1 MCNNQPV
8 LLIVVTHHGIHAS
21 RSCKMQSLTKYI
33 KIKISQPNSIFFGS
47 KSFFLV
53 HQLSCYRFS
62 DLTVNLFWDKNWF
75 ELMFLYNSLV
85 SQGSQ

>member
-33 KIKISQPNSIFFGS
+33 KIKISQPNSIFFFWEQILFS
-47 KSFFLV
+47 CAPVELLQVFRFDSHFILRQKLV
-53 HQLSCYRFS
+53 
-62 DLTVNLFWDKNWF
+62 
-75 ELMFLYNSLV
+75 
-85 SQGSQ
+85 